1 MDFEAYET
9 FLENLSSIM
18 RGIDCLIKMAKGKRG
33 KRFVWSPVAPDI
45 VAEGTLRHVEWGFA
59 YTDIKAIPHAILQH
73 IDEDNYI
80 VELACSVDEDDKGSS
95 FYLFVGY

>member
-18 RGIDCLIKMAKGKRG
+18 RGIDCLIQKAEGKKG
-33 KRFVWSPVAPDI
+33 KRFVWSSVAPDI
-45 VAEGTLRHVEWGFA
+45 VKEGTLNHVEWGFA
-59 YTDIKAIPHAILQH
+59 YADIKAIPQAILQH

-80 VELACSVDEDDKGSS
+80 VELACSVDEDDKKPS
-95 FYLFVGY
+95 FCLFVGY

>member
-18 RGIDCLIKMAKGKRG
+18 LGIDYLIQKAKGKKG
-33 KRFVWSPVAPDI
+33 KRFIWSPAAPDI
-45 VAEGTLRHVEWGFA
+45 VEEGVLNHVRWGFV
-59 YTDIKAIPHAILQH
+59 YTDIKAIPQAILQH

-80 VELACSVDEDDKGSS
+80 VELACSVAEDDKKPS
-95 FYLFVGY
+95 FCLFVGY